1 MAPALALYNDEENAP
16 ARFLLPSKLPAL
28 ANGSAANASA
38 AVPAWALRDDNSG
51 LTQFAKALL
60 GIQRQVLLRVS
71 QALNLQ
77 VSDGSSKSICSFG
90 TPVRPLQLLCVAAQL
105 CLQGL

>member
-71 QALNLQ
+71 QALNL
-77 VSDGSSKSICSFG
+77 
-90 TPVRPLQLLCVAAQL
+90 
-105 CLQGL
+105 